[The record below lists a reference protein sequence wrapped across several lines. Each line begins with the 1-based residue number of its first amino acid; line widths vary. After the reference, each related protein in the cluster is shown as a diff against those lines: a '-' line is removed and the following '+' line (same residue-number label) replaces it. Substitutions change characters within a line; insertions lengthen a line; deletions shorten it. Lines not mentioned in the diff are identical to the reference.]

1 MGNNDNRVVTWSAL
15 NSFITQNGG
24 SPKKSSGANSLALK
38 YGEFSEYAPMATATS
53 SGVVIS
59 DYTGIGG
66 GAYTSNQLV
75 IEKDVTWF
83 NYVAPIVTPSSI
95 TVAPD
100 ATLNPGQTQQ
110 LTATVLPAN
119 AADKSVTWSS
129 ENASV
134 ATVDQNGLVTA
145 VAVGQPVKIY
155 ATSNADPSVKGYAT
169 ITVVDAPVTRY
180 NISWSGDHVS
190 IPGSTSPVTQNEGT
204 SWNGTFVPENGYQ
217 IDNITYT
224 GQNVSHS
231 GNTVTVSD
239 LRSDVSITV
248 TASLAPV
255 EPTKHYVYY
264 QSDPV
269 MKVGEGDTSNR
280 DDLGSMNNTS
290 GGMQHINDGDTVV
303 LKFKA
308 ITGWKIDSIEPMHS
322 NNDDGWYCDSHDIV
336 QNSEWQWDV
345 TMTGIRND
353 ITLTVTASEITQEVT
368 LDADD
373 VELTVGESKWI
384 PWGLSDDSVEVTS
397 ITYAIEDES
406 IAKMSEEEGKEQYV
420 VGVSRGETTA
430 VVTVNGEYTDTV
442 TITVNGIFDNYDI
455 DTTPK
460 HDIFGNIDISN
471 NVVHDSNQGV
481 ISINDIPQNLV
492 DQIQIDV
499 DYNPASSNY
508 QDNESGWIPAN
519 SITLTSSNVP
529 GRVILRYTVEP
540 YTTAIDA
547 IKAYAAA
554 STESDGKLIVEAT
567 YSSSYG
573 VSGVYPTSTD
583 YGRDAIIKLTAP
595 DGSSLQ
601 YPIHQRSNISYYSR
615 TNSGKSLDF
624 NSPGMAFY
632 KESGSKPET
641 VDVYGTPGTTL
652 ADESTYY
659 FPGSTNIFYPVGIS
673 GFQAGEGDASG
684 LVTIA
689 HFGTIN
695 GVSGIPD
702 VISGSHGRHVA
713 TIPDGFVKVGTIN
726 GYAIQ
731 WS

>member
-1 MGNNDNRVVTWSAL
+1 MGNNDNRVVTHVAL
-15 NSFITQNGG
+15 NQFIIENGG
-24 SPKKSSGANSLALK
+24 SPKNNNANSYAIPF
-38 YGEFSEYAPMATATS
+38 GEFNQYAPMYDGTNA
-53 SGVVIS
+53 GVVIN

-66 GAYTSNQLV
+66 GAYSSNQLV
-75 IEKDVTWF
+75 IEKDVTWRGAD
-83 NYVAPIVTPSSI
+83 APVIVLPTGI
-95 TVAPD
+95 TVTPD

-110 LTATVLPAN
+110 LTAVVLPDN
-119 AADKSVTWSS
+119 ATDKSVTWSS
-129 ENASV
+129 ENTSV

-145 VAVGQPVKIY
+145 VDVGQPVKIY
-155 ATSNADPSVKGYAT
+155 ATSNADPNVSGYAT
-169 ITVVDAPVTRY
+169 ITVVATPVTRY
-180 NISWSGDHVS
+180 SISWSGDHVS
-190 IPGSTSPVTQNEGT
+190 IPGSTSPVQQNEGT

-224 GQNVSHS
+224 GNNVQKD
-231 GNTVTVSD
+231 GNTVSVSN
-239 LRSDVSITV
+239 LTSDVIITI
-248 TASLAPV
+248 TTSQIPQPV
-255 EPTKHYVYY
+255 E
-264 QSDPV
+264 
-269 MKVGEGDTSNR
+269 
-280 DDLGSMNNTS
+280 
-290 GGMQHINDGDTVV
+290 I
-303 LKFKA
+303 
-308 ITGWKIDSIEPMHS
+308 
-322 NNDDGWYCDSHDIV
+322 
-336 QNSEWQWDV
+336 
-345 TMTGIRND
+345 
-353 ITLTVTASEITQEVT
+353 T

-373 VELTVGESKWI
+373 VELSIGESKWI
-384 PWGLSDDSVEVTS
+384 PWQLSDSSVEMTT
-397 ITYAIEDES
+397 ITYDIEDES
-406 IAKMSEEEGKEQYV
+406 IATMSTEEGKEQYV

-442 TITVNGIFDNYDI
+442 TITVNGIFDNYDV

-481 ISINDIPQNLV
+481 ITLHSIPQNLV

-499 DYNPASSNY
+499 EYDPASASY
-508 QDNESGWIPAN
+508 KEGESGWIPAN
-519 SITLTSSNVP
+519 SITLTP
-529 GRVILRYTVEP
+529 GDSGTVTLKYTVEP
-540 YTTAIDA
+540 YTKAIDA

-554 STESDGKLIVEAT
+554 STESDGKLIVEA
-567 YSSSYG
+567 SY
-573 VSGVYPTSTD
+573 VPDYVNPNVYPTSTD

-601 YPIHQRSNISYYSR
+601 YPIHQRSCISYHSR
-615 TNSGKSLDF
+615 TNSGKSLNF
-624 NSPGMAFY
+624 GSSGMMAFY

-659 FPGSTNIFYPVGIS
+659 FPGSVNIFYPVGIS
-673 GFQAGEGDASG
+673 GFQPGEIGSDTNG

-695 GVSGIPD
+695 GVSEIPD